1 LAIGGLRAVVSDQ
14 ESFWRLGELATENM
28 VQAAGLPASSKDR
41 KIARIAYCKPCTCR
55 CVVYSNPAGCG
66 ALTSKPYRNLPL
78 SSGGGAL
85 LAKPQVSSFGAKA
98 HGTASVVRA
107 KGAIKGATKGAIKG
121 TTKGAITGAIS
132 AAACSGGAQA
142 AKPASIQ
149 VTAGTAE
156 VILNSKS
163 KTKKI
168 GAPLGV
174 WVDILLANAV
184 PGAAADP
191 ACRIKVP
198 GAIKAGATRTRKIP
212 VTKLT
217 ACYTALKLAD
227 CSAPLQARATA
238 VAGKKYKEGPASKAV
253 TFTPSCKP
261 C

>member
-1 LAIGGLRAVVSDQ
+1 MAPHTANHLCVCCAHKRRAATC
-14 ESFWRLGELATENM
+14 SFPPSAE
-28 VQAAGLPASSKDR
+28 
-41 KIARIAYCKPCTCR
+41 
-55 CVVYSNPAGCG
+55 
-66 ALTSKPYRNLPL
+66 
-78 SSGGGAL
+78 GGAL
-85 LAKPQVSSFGAKA
+85 LAKPQVSSFGARA
-98 HGTASVVRA
+98 DGTASEVRA
-107 KGAIKGATKGAIKG
+107 LAPPLK
-121 TTKGAITGAIS
+121 GAIS
-132 AAACSGGAQA
+132 AAAACSGGVQA

-156 VILNSKS
+156 VILNSKG

-174 WVDILLANAV
+174 WVDILLASAA
-184 PGAAADP
+184 PGAAANP

-212 VTKLT
+212 ATKLT
-217 ACYTALKLAD
+217 ACYSALKLAD